1 MSNQEAPLKLQ
12 PLKNALEEE
21 SFESRR
27 GRMLAGALYGLLG
40 ATAYALLS
48 GTINALTHPGLSI
61 FVDWSSILLTWLW
74 LGLGLA
80 FFGALTGWF
89 TETVKG
95 ILVGAVS
102 LSAAVLIAN
111 LIQSSARGAIT
122 IVMFFAM
129 ALPVAAICLPVIWAL
144 RWLAERHVR
153 LLSETGSQRTRGIIL
168 LVIVT
173 LAFGFVPAAFQRM
186 SATEEK
192 TVRLVDALI
201 KQAEA
206 GQATESP
213 ALPLEKLPTLNAHLG
228 MDYSLSQSKS
238 KISTVGY
245 DVSIIFSDGYKVTC
259 VLVVYGDQ
267 DPFFRGCVEGDV
279 PSP

>member
-1 MSNQEAPLKLQ
+1 MSNQEVPLKLQ
-12 PLKNALEEE
+12 PLKNSLKEEP
-21 SFESRR
+21 FESRR

-48 GTINALTHPGLSI
+48 GTINALTLPGLSI
-61 FVDWSSILLTWLW
+61 FVDWSSIFLTWLW
-74 LGLGLA
+74 LGFGLA

-102 LSAAVLIAN
+102 MSAAVLIVN
-111 LIQSSARGAIT
+111 LIQSSTRGAIT

-129 ALPVAAICLPVIWAL
+129 ALPVAAICLPIIWVL
-144 RWLAERHVR
+144 RWLAERHMR
-153 LLSETGSQRTRGIIL
+153 LLSETGNQRTRGIIL

-173 LAFGFVPAAFQRM
+173 LAFGFVPAVFQRM

-206 GQATESP
+206 GQTTESP
-213 ALPLEKLPTLNAHLG
+213 ALPLEKLPELKDHLG
-228 MDYSLSQSKS
+228 MDYSLSQNKS

-245 DVSIIFSDGYKVTC
+245 DVSIIFSDGYRLTC

>member
-1 MSNQEAPLKLQ
+1 MSNQAAPLKLQ
-12 PLKNALEEE
+12 PLKNSLEEE
-21 SFESRR
+21 PFDSRR
-27 GRMLAGALYGLLG
+27 RRMLAGALYGLLG

-61 FVDWSSILLTWLW
+61 YIDWNSILLTWLW
-74 LGLGLA
+74 LGFGLA

-102 LSAAVLIAN
+102 MSAVVLIAN

-129 ALPVAAICLPVIWAL
+129 ALPVAAICVPIIWAL
-144 RWLAERHVR
+144 RWLAERHMR

-173 LAFGFVPAAFQRM
+173 LAFGFVPAVFQRM
-186 SATEEK
+186 SSTEEK
-192 TVRLVDALI
+192 TIRLVDALI

-206 GQATESP
+206 GQTTESP
-213 ALPLEKLPTLNAHLG
+213 ALPLEKLPVLKAHIG
-228 MDYSLSQSKS
+228 MDYSLDQSKS
-238 KISTVGY
+238 EISTVGY

-279 PSP
+279 PGP